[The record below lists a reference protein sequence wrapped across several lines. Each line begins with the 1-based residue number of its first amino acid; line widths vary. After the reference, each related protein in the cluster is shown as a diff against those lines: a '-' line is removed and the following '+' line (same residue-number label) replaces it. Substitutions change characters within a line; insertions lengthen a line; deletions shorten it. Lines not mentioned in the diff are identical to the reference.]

1 MIISFNRYIN
11 EKKLPDEMPSK
22 FRSLIDSVAKHAVS
36 NTQEW
41 FPDGWEDDYRAEDD
55 QQKREIISNFIDNY
69 LELLSDSEK
78 TDEKTFEIIS
88 TYQSE
93 LIQQILKI
101 L

>member
-1 MIISFNRYIN
+1 MRY
-11 EKKLPDEMPSK
+11 LT
-22 FRSLIDSVAKHAVS
+22 

-41 FPDGWEDDYRAEDD
+41 FLDGWEDDYRAEDD
-55 QQKREIISNFIDNY
+55 QQKREIICNFIYNY

-78 TDEKTFEIIS
+78 TDKKTFEIIS

-93 LIQQILKI
+93 LIEQILKI